1 MSISAFHPSNA
12 AMSGHY
18 GGRKKG
24 LISSIISF
32 SGTMGYSLGSIFI
45 ILIIEKIGIHYTP
58 LAMIPGIVMA
68 LITIKF
74 LPAFSLVHT
83 KKVQVIYFKK
93 YAV

>member
-1 MSISAFHPSNA
+1 MA
-12 AMSGHY
+12 
-18 GGRKKG
+18 GRKG
-24 LISSIISF
+24 LMSSIISF
-32 SGTMGYSLGSIFI
+32 SGTVGYSLGSIFI

-74 LPAFSLVHT
+74 LPAFSWFT
-83 KKVQVIYFKK
+83 PKKVQVICFKK